1 MTAPNKNDCS
11 PKRPLSVMI
20 TDPQPGDRMR
30 DELLADP
37 ILDRLPQQRGKRQVR
52 SVLAIL
58 DQLNREER
66 TR

>member
-1 MTAPNKNDCS
+1 MTTPNKTTDT
-11 PKRPLSVMI
+11 RPISAQLS
-20 TDPQPGDRMR
+20 DPEPGDRWTDLDPMS
-30 DELLADP
+30 DP